1 MIKNRWNICWNFL
14 FIVDVHA
21 STLIQ
26 DPNSFHQSTSLLA
39 TISKMI
45 TFFYWLFFR
54 QRLELM
60 REMYQNDAEV
70 SPSSPDPAKQEV
82 NLNADPFYDRFPW

>member
-1 MIKNRWNICWNFL
+1 M
-14 FIVDVHA
+14 HA
-21 STLIQ
+21 STPN
-26 DPNSFHQSTSLLA
+26 PNSFHQSISLLA

-45 TFFYWLFFR
+45 TFFFFHCFFR